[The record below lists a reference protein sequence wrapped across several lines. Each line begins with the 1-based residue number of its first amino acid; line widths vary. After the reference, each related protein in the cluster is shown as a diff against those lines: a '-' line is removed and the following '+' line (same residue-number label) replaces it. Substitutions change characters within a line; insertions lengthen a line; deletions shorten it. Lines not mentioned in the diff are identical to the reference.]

1 MIQQWWAGH
10 HSWGHSQIS
19 RSGGAQGW
27 SLHSHARTMLRGTQH
42 SAPSPLG
49 PVLSSC
55 CYRCAGAEL
64 LLSLPMKPG
73 SPLPSPAL
81 TWGLP
86 QVFLTPSHPLA
97 MGLHACTLGCTELP
111 HPLSPSASPS
121 HMLLSSPPTAATSW
135 WVEAP
140 LPPCTAASRH
150 SFSSARFRGNAA
162 SDFLVRT
169 PQTRAPIC
177 P

>member
-10 HSWGHSQIS
+10 RSWGHSQMS
-19 RSGGAQGW
+19 HSGGAQGW

-42 SAPSPLG
+42 GAPSPLG

-64 LLSLPMKPG
+64 LLSLPMQPG

-86 QVFLTPSHPLA
+86 QVF
-97 MGLHACTLGCTELP
+97 
-111 HPLSPSASPS
+111 HPLSSPCHGASCLHTGVHRTAPPLVPLCVPLP
-121 HMLLSSPPTAATSW
+121 HAPVLSSHCSHILVGRSPAAPMHGCLT
-135 WVEAP
+135 P
-140 LPPCTAASRH
+140 
-150 SFSSARFRGNAA
+150 
-162 SDFLVRT
+162 FLFFGTVQGQCCQRLFG
-169 PQTRAPIC
+169 
-177 P
+177 